1 MLMIIHRP
9 SERPGKNPS
18 GESHNRKLVGLPEE
32 TPNTQDGTAVCT
44 VSNRMGSSASEPG
57 EAQASVPRAI
67 QEQEAVVAGSESL
80 KGWGKASPVD
90 RKQTRR
96 NDP

>member
-1 MLMIIHRP
+1 
-9 SERPGKNPS
+9 
-18 GESHNRKLVGLPEE
+18 
-32 TPNTQDGTAVCT
+32 
-44 VSNRMGSSASEPG
+44 MGSSASEPG

-80 KGWGKASPVD
+80 KGRGRASPVD